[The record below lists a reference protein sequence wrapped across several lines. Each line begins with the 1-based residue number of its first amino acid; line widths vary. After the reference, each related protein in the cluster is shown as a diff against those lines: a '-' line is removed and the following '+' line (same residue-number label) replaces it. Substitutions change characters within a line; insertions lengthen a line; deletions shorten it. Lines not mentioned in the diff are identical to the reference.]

1 MAERA
6 LATAYVNLVPAVNPK
21 LVKSEVGKLGKTV
34 GSAGQTAGKQFS
46 SKFSSAL
53 KVGLVASGAAITAG
67 LVGLT
72 KSSIS
77 AASDASE
84 SINAIKVSYGDAAD
98 EVLKLSEG
106 TAQRLGVAGTDF
118 RNSAVRFSA
127 FAETIGG
134 DTAGITK
141 FVGDVTQRATDF
153 ASVFNIDVSE
163 ALQVF
168 QSGLSGEAEPL
179 KRFGINL
186 LQSEVQAYAL
196 REGIIGV
203 GEQMTED
210 QKVQARY
217 GLLMEST
224 AKTAGDFA
232 NTSDGLANRQ
242 RILSSTFEDV
252 QAKIGEA
259 LLPIMEDLLGTIL
272 DDVVPAIQDFA
283 DAFAKGETPLND
295 FFDAVGEAI
304 TFIKENWETIK
315 ILGGAILSVVTAITI
330 LAGVVKAYT
339 IIQTILNA
347 ALWANPWTY
356 IVIAIV
362 AVVAAIVYLATQTT
376 FFQDL
381 WQGMVDGISMAWN
394 WFVDLFNT
402 TVENVR
408 TFFQNTFTAVGTFFS
423 NLINGWIGM
432 VESFVN
438 FFIRGINFI
447 ISGLNKLGFTV
458 PDWVPM
464 IGGNSLSLN
473 IPTVP
478 EISLPR
484 LAEGGLVMPQKGG
497 VLANIAEAGQ
507 PEVVYP
513 LDRFEEM
520 METNKKGG
528 DTIVFNNYASPTISN
543 EVELEKAV
551 KRARIRRG

>member
-6 LATAYVNLVPAVNPK
+6 LATAYVNFVPSINKK
-21 LVKSEVGKLGKTV
+21 LVESEIGKLGNTV
-34 GSAGQTAGKQFS
+34 GSVGTSAGKNFS
-46 SKFSSAL
+46 TKFGTAI
-53 KVGLVASGAAITAG
+53 KVGLTTAGVAAIAG
-67 LVGLT
+67 LTSLT
-72 KSSIS
+72 KSSIT

-84 SINAIKVSYGDAAD
+84 SINAIRVSYGDAA
-98 EVLKLSEG
+98 EEILKLSEG

-196 REGIIGV
+196 RSGIIAV
-203 GEQMTED
+203 GEQMTEE

-242 RILSSTFEDV
+242 RILAATFEDIQV
-252 QAKIGEA
+252 KLGTA
-259 LLPIMEDLLGTIL
+259 LVPIMEDLFGVIL
-272 DDVVPAIQDFA
+272 DDVIPAVTEFA
-283 DAFAKGETPLND
+283 EAFSKGETPLNS
-295 FFDAVGEAI
+295 FFDAIGESI
-304 TFIKENWETIK
+304 TFIKENWTFIK
-315 ILGGAILSVVTAITI
+315 ILGGAILGLVSIFILIT
-330 LAGVVKAYT
+330 GVVKVFTTVQAL
-339 IIQTILNA
+339 LNLTLLANPITWIVLAVA
-347 ALWANPWTY
+347 AL
-356 IVIAIV
+356 V
-362 AVVAAIVYLATQTT
+362 AGIIYLATQTT
-376 FFQDL
+376 FFQDV
-381 WQGMVDGISMAWN
+381 WSAMVTGVTMAWE
-394 WFVDLFNT
+394 WFVDLFNNA
-402 TVENVR
+402 VEGIKN
-408 TFFQNTFTAVGTFFS
+408 FFVSSFEAVGTFFR
-423 NLINGWIGM
+423 NIINGWIGM
-432 VESFVN
+432 VEGFVN
-438 FFIRGINFI
+438 FFINGINLI
-447 ISGLNKLGFTV
+447 IKGLNALQFSV
-458 PDWVPM
+458 PDGVPF
-464 IGGNSLSLN
+464 IGGSSFGLN
-473 IPTVP
+473 IPLVP
-478 EISLPR
+478 NVSLPR
-484 LAEGGLVMPQKGG
+484 LAEGGLVMPQRGG

-520 METNKKGG
+520 MEMKQGNG
-528 DTIVFNNYASPTISN
+528 DTIVFNNYASPAISN
-543 EVELEKAV
+543 EAELEKAV
-551 KRARIRRG
+551 KRARLRRG